1 METCNMNNLYC
12 LLVYLVSFNYLAIY
26 DFLDA
31 SIFTSFHFVT
41 KSWEI
46 EGSS

>member
-1 METCNMNNLYC
+1 MCNMNNLYC

-26 DFLDA
+26 ELLDV
-31 SIFTSFHFVT
+31 SIFTFICFVT

-46 EGSS
+46 DGSS